1 MVILPK
7 ERLHYAALFLTGA
20 SAVSDLVSIFACHT
34 LLIAA
39 TLTLLLSRPKLRFP
53 PAMLPLLLFMAG
65 TVISML
71 LDDEPSLGLKQVKKF
86 FVFLMLIVVY
96 NTFRKLEEMYWLV
109 VCWTGA
115 AAAQAV
121 WSFQQYIHKQAQA
134 AAVGRDFYEFYVA
147 NRITGFL
154 SHWMSFSG
162 VQMLALFTVLSLLF
176 FWPPSRKTAV
186 ALATGSFLILISIVL
201 GDTRSVW
208 MATAGGITFLVWK
221 WRPKMLLLLPVL
233 AVAGLAVA
241 PVGVRERV
249 KSIYQPHS
257 TVDKPNSTLDS
268 NLHRYVTMRTG
279 IEMIKAHPWFG
290 LGPEIVNRDFRKW
303 VPPDIPRPLPDGYYG
318 HLHSIYI
325 HYAAERG
332 IPTMLMMMWFL
343 AKITLDFVRGL
354 RRSSPGQTAFLCA
367 GIAAV
372 IGILLEGFFE
382 LNLGDS
388 EPLGMFLAVVACGY
402 VALAQEPE
410 PEEICLQSC

>member
-1 MVILPK
+1 MTILPRDK
-7 ERLHYAALFLTGA
+7 LQRIAFFLAGA
-20 SAVSDLVSIFACHT
+20 SAVTDLVSIFACHT

-39 TLTLLLSRPKLRFP
+39 TLALLLSRPKLRFP
-53 PAMLPLLLFMAG
+53 PVMLPLLLFMAG

-71 LDDEPSLGLKQVKKF
+71 LDDAPSLGVKQLKKF
-86 FVFLMLIVVY
+86 FVFLMLIVLY
-96 NTFRKLEEMYWLV
+96 NTFRKLEELRWLA
-109 VCWTGA
+109 VCWAAVATG
-115 AAAQAV
+115 QAL
-121 WSFQQYIHKQAQA
+121 WSFQQYANKQASA
-134 AAVGRDFYEFYVA
+134 ATAGRDFYEFYVA

-154 SHWMSFSG
+154 GHWMSFSG
-162 VQMLALFTVLSLLF
+162 VQMLALLTVLSVVF
-176 FWPPSRKTAV
+176 FWPPPRKLAI
-186 ALATGSFLILISIVL
+186 ALAVSVFLILVSIVL

-208 MATAGGITFLVWK
+208 GATAGGVAFLVWM

-233 AVAGLAVA
+233 AVVGFLVA
-241 PVGVRERV
+241 PASVRERV
-249 KSIYQPHS
+249 TSIYKPH
-257 TVDKPNSTLDS
+257 STLDS
-268 NLHRYVTMRTG
+268 NLHRYVTMRAG

-303 VPPDIPRPLPDGYYG
+303 VPSDIPRPLPDGYYG

-332 IPTMLMMMWFL
+332 IPTMLMLMWFL
-343 AKITLDFVRGL
+343 AKIVLDFAHGL
-354 RRSSPGQTAFLCA
+354 RVSSAGQRAFLCA

-372 IGILLEGFFE
+372 IAILLEGFFE

-410 PEEICLQSC
+410 EICLQSC

>member
-7 ERLHYAALFLTGA
+7 ERLRHAALFLAGA
-20 SAVSDLVSIFACHT
+20 SAVTDLVSIFACHT

-39 TLTLLLSRPKLRFP
+39 TLALLLSRPTLRFP
-53 PAMLPLLLFMAG
+53 PVMLPLLLFMAG

-96 NTFRKLEEMYWLV
+96 NTFRKLREMFWLAV
-109 VCWTGA
+109 WWTGA
-115 AAAQAV
+115 ATAQAL
-121 WSFQQYIHKQAQA
+121 WSFYQYVHKQAQA
-134 AAVGRDFYEFYVA
+134 AAAGRDFYEFYVA
-147 NRITGFL
+147 NRTTGFL
-154 SHWMSFSG
+154 SHWMSFSA
-162 VQMLALFTVLSLLF
+162 VQMFALFVVLSVLF
-176 FWPPSRKTAV
+176 FWPPPRKVAI
-186 ALATGSFLILISIVL
+186 ALAAGAVLILISIVL

-208 MATAGGITFLVWK
+208 LATAGGLAFLVWM

-233 AVAGLAVA
+233 AAAGLVVA

-257 TVDKPNSTLDS
+257 TADKPNTTLDS

-279 IEMIKAHPWFG
+279 IAMIQAHPWFG

-343 AKITLDFVRGL
+343 VKIVLDFLRGL
-354 RRSSPGQTAFLCA
+354 RPASAGQRAFLCA
-367 GIAAV
+367 GIAVV

>member
-1 MVILPK
+1 MTILPRDK
-7 ERLHYAALFLTGA
+7 LQRIAFFLAGA
-20 SAVSDLVSIFACHT
+20 SAVTDLVSIFACHT

-39 TLTLLLSRPKLRFP
+39 TLALLLSRPKLRFP
-53 PAMLPLLLFMAG
+53 PVMLPLLLFMAG

-71 LDDEPSLGLKQVKKF
+71 LDDAPSLGVKQLKKF
-86 FVFLMLIVVY
+86 FVFLMLIVLY
-96 NTFRKLEEMYWLV
+96 NTFRKLEELRWLA
-109 VCWTGA
+109 VCWA
-115 AAAQAV
+115 AAATVQAL
-121 WSFQQYIHKQAQA
+121 WSFQQYVNKQA
-134 AAVGRDFYEFYVA
+134 AAAAAGRDFYEFYVA

-154 SHWMSFSG
+154 GHWMSFSG
-162 VQMLALFTVLSLLF
+162 VQMLALLTVLSVVF
-176 FWPPSRKTAV
+176 FWPPPRKLAI
-186 ALATGSFLILISIVL
+186 ALAVSVFLILVSIVL

-208 MATAGGITFLVWK
+208 GATAGGVAFLVWM
-221 WRPKMLLLLPVL
+221 WRPRMLLLLPVL
-233 AVAGLAVA
+233 AVVGFLAA
-241 PVGVRERV
+241 PASVRERV
-249 KSIYQPHS
+249 TSIYKPH
-257 TVDKPNSTLDS
+257 STLDS
-268 NLHRYVTMRTG
+268 NLHRYVTMRAG

-303 VPPDIPRPLPDGYYG
+303 VPADIPRPLPGGYYG

-343 AKITLDFVRGL
+343 AKIVLDFGRGL
-354 RRSSPGQTAFLCA
+354 RASSAGQRAFLCA

-372 IGILLEGFFE
+372 IAMLLEGFFE

-402 VALAQEPE
+402 VALAQQ